1 MSWVMGEIAH
11 WLPSPA
17 DPAAG
22 DGAASAMG
30 VGEAVELGD
39 AAIDALGER

>member
-1 MSWVMGEIAH
+1 MAAE
-11 WLPSPA
+11 PA

-22 DGAASAMG
+22 GGGASAMG

-39 AAIDALGER
+39 AAIDALGEG